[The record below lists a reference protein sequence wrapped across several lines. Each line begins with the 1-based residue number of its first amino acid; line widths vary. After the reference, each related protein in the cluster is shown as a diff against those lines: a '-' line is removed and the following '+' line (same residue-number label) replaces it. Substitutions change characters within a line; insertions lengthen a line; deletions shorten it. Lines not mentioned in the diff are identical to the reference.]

1 MKIPWGHHIVII
13 GKSKGNR
20 DKALFY
26 VRKTIENGWS
36 RADLQV
42 TIGDRLYEKTGK
54 ALTNFSGTLPAPD
67 GYLAKELIKN
77 EYSFALTE
85 TVDENNEREVEK
97 ALVRNITRTLTE
109 LGGGFAYVGHQVRV
123 NVGGEDFWPDLIF
136 YHLKSRRYLVIELK
150 AVNFKPEH
158 IGQLGFYMV
167 AVDRQ
172 LKNEWDAPTVGLVL
186 CRDGNRTVV
195 EYALSVTDK
204 PMGVAKYRLT
214 QKTPKELS
222 SMKRAVAKLGTVVDE
237 TIAYAERQIAEAA
250 VQNGRGSEEGTTEG
264 YFEALTK
271 RPQLIAAN
279 KMDVCVNPEETLK
292 RLNEEFAPQGI
303 EVFPISAVTGEGVS
317 SLLYRVSE
325 ILTALPKKRRV
336 FAQEFDPE
344 TDMRYADEPYTVSFD
359 ETAGEYVLE
368 GPRMEKMLGYTNL
381 ESEKGFAFFQK
392 FLRENGMLDELEARG
407 IRDGD
412 TVRIYGFSFIY
423 YK

>member
-1 MKIPWGHHIVII
+1 MMANGKVTKERGEGVSDRAYLEWIADLKRRYRRMQIKAAVAVNSAMLEFYWSLGKDISGKYPGKKRNLGFFDNLSSDLCLGIKNPVGLSASNLRYAYRFFELYSLVPQVVEDNVDGSYLQQLAEDNASADYLQQVVADNWVADLMKIPWGHHIVII

-36 RADLQV
+36 RTDLQV
-42 TIGDRLYEKTGK
+42 AIGDRLYEKTGK

-195 EYALSVTDK
+195 EYALNVTDK

-214 QKTPKELS
+214 QKAPKELS

-237 TIAYAERQIAEAA
+237 TIADAERQI
-250 VQNGRGSEEGTTEG
+250 
-264 YFEALTK
+264 
-271 RPQLIAAN
+271 
-279 KMDVCVNPEETLK
+279 
-292 RLNEEFAPQGI
+292 
-303 EVFPISAVTGEGVS
+303 EVA
-317 SLLYRVSE
+317 R
-325 ILTALPKKRRV
+325 
-336 FAQEFDPE
+336 
-344 TDMRYADEPYTVSFD
+344 
-359 ETAGEYVLE
+359 
-368 GPRMEKMLGYTNL
+368 
-381 ESEKGFAFFQK
+381 KGNWK
-392 FLRENGMLDELEARG
+392 
-407 IRDGD
+407 
-412 TVRIYGFSFIY
+412 
-423 YK
+423 

>member
-1 MKIPWGHHIVII
+1 MKKNEARKKSTALVKSNGIGVEKSYAAWIADLKRRYRATQIKAAVAVNSAMLEFYWTLGMDISSKYPGKKRNIGFFDNLSNDLCLGIKNPVGLSPANLRYAFRFFELYSYLQQLAEDNGVADLMKIPWGHHIVII
-13 GKSKGNR
+13 GKCKGDR

-36 RADLQV
+36 RTDLQV
-42 TIGDRLYEKTGK
+42 AINKGLYEKTGK
-54 ALTNFSGTLPAPD
+54 AVTNFSGTLPAPD

-85 TVDENNEREVEK
+85 TVDENNERDIEK

-186 CRDGNRTVV
+186 CRDGNKTVI

-204 PMGVAKYRLT
+204 PMGVARYRLT

-222 SMKRAVAKLGTVVDE
+222 SMKRAVAKLGSVVDE
-237 TIAYAERQIAEAA
+237 TIADAERQITAA
-250 VQNGRGSEEGTTEG
+250 KEG
-264 YFEALTK
+264 K
-271 RPQLIAAN
+271 SQ
-279 KMDVCVNPEETLK
+279 
-292 RLNEEFAPQGI
+292 
-303 EVFPISAVTGEGVS
+303 
-317 SLLYRVSE
+317 
-325 ILTALPKKRRV
+325 
-336 FAQEFDPE
+336 
-344 TDMRYADEPYTVSFD
+344 
-359 ETAGEYVLE
+359 
-368 GPRMEKMLGYTNL
+368 
-381 ESEKGFAFFQK
+381 
-392 FLRENGMLDELEARG
+392 
-407 IRDGD
+407 
-412 TVRIYGFSFIY
+412 
-423 YK
+423 

>member
-1 MKIPWGHHIVII
+1 MKKNEARKKSSALVKSDGNGVEKSYAAWIADLKHRYRATQIKAAVAVNTAMLEFYWTLGMDISSKYPGKKRNIGFFDNLSNDLCLGIKNPVGLSPANLRYAFRFFELYSYLQQLAEDNGVANLMKIPWGHHIVII
-13 GKSKGNR
+13 GKSKGDRN
-20 DKALFY
+20 KALFY

-36 RADLQV
+36 RTDLQV
-42 TIGDRLYEKTGK
+42 AINEGLYEKTGK
-54 ALTNFSGTLPAPD
+54 AVTNFSGTLPAPD

-85 TVDENNEREVEK
+85 TVDENNERDIEK

-186 CRDGNRTVV
+186 CRDGNKTVI

-204 PMGVAKYRLT
+204 PMGVARYRLT

-222 SMKRAVAKLGTVVDE
+222 SMKRAVAKLGSVVDA
-237 TIAYAERQIAEAA
+237 TIADAEQYITATK
-250 VQNGRGSEEGTTEG
+250 EG
-264 YFEALTK
+264 K
-271 RPQLIAAN
+271 SQ
-279 KMDVCVNPEETLK
+279 
-292 RLNEEFAPQGI
+292 
-303 EVFPISAVTGEGVS
+303 
-317 SLLYRVSE
+317 
-325 ILTALPKKRRV
+325 
-336 FAQEFDPE
+336 
-344 TDMRYADEPYTVSFD
+344 
-359 ETAGEYVLE
+359 
-368 GPRMEKMLGYTNL
+368 
-381 ESEKGFAFFQK
+381 
-392 FLRENGMLDELEARG
+392 
-407 IRDGD
+407 
-412 TVRIYGFSFIY
+412 
-423 YK
+423 

>member
-1 MKIPWGHHIVII
+1 MRANGKVTKKRGEGVSDGAYLEWIADLKRRYRRTQIKAAVAVNSAMLEFYWSLGKDISGKYPGKKRNLGFFDNLSSDLCLGIKNPVGLSASNLRYAYRFFELYSLVPQVVEDKASADYLQQVVADNGVADLMKVPWGHHIVII

-42 TIGDRLYEKTGK
+42 AIGDRLYEKTGK

-195 EYALSVTDK
+195 EYALSVTDR

-214 QKTPKELS
+214 QSAPKELS
-222 SMKRAVAKLGTVVDE
+222 SMKRAVARLGAVVDE
-237 TIAYAERQIAEAA
+237 TIADVARQSA
-250 VQNGRGSEEGTTEG
+250 
-264 YFEALTK
+264 K
-271 RPQLIAAN
+271 R
-279 KMDVCVNPEETLK
+279 
-292 RLNEEFAPQGI
+292 
-303 EVFPISAVTGEGVS
+303 
-317 SLLYRVSE
+317 
-325 ILTALPKKRRV
+325 
-336 FAQEFDPE
+336 
-344 TDMRYADEPYTVSFD
+344 
-359 ETAGEYVLE
+359 
-368 GPRMEKMLGYTNL
+368 
-381 ESEKGFAFFQK
+381 KGGGK
-392 FLRENGMLDELEARG
+392 
-407 IRDGD
+407 
-412 TVRIYGFSFIY
+412 
-423 YK
+423 

>member
-1 MKIPWGHHIVII
+1 MRANGKVTKEGGEGVSDGAYLEWIADLKRRYRRTQIKAAVAVNSAMLEFYWTLGRDISRKYPGKKRNSGFYAGLSTDLCLNIPEPKGLSPTNIKYARYFHELYSYRQQLADDNESSLKVPQVVEDVGSTDYRQQLADDNVVSDLMKVPWGHHIVII
-13 GKSKGNR
+13 GKSKGDR

-36 RADLQV
+36 RTDLQV
-42 TIGDRLYEKTGK
+42 AIGDRLYEKTGK

-77 EYSFALTE
+77 EYAFALTE
-85 TVDENNEREVEK
+85 TVDDNNAREVEK

-214 QKTPKELS
+214 QKTPKEFS
-222 SMKRAVAKLGTVVDE
+222 SMKRAVARLGTVVDE
-237 TIAYAERQIAEAA
+237 TIADAERQI
-250 VQNGRGSEEGTTEG
+250 
-264 YFEALTK
+264 
-271 RPQLIAAN
+271 
-279 KMDVCVNPEETLK
+279 
-292 RLNEEFAPQGI
+292 
-303 EVFPISAVTGEGVS
+303 EV
-317 SLLYRVSE
+317 
-325 ILTALPKKRRV
+325 
-336 FAQEFDPE
+336 
-344 TDMRYADEPYTVSFD
+344 
-359 ETAGEYVLE
+359 
-368 GPRMEKMLGYTNL
+368 
-381 ESEKGFAFFQK
+381 
-392 FLRENGMLDELEARG
+392 ARK
-407 IRDGD
+407 DG
-412 TVRIYGFSFIY
+412 G
-423 YK
+423 K

>member
-1 MKIPWGHHIVII
+1 MKKNEARKKSTALVKSNGIGVEKSYAAWIADLKRRYRATQIKAAVAVNSAMLEFYWTLGMDISSKYPGKKRNIGFFDNLSNDLCLGIKNPVGLSPANLRYAFRFFELYSYLQQLAEDNGVADLMKIPWGHHIVII
-13 GKSKGNR
+13 GKSKGDRN
-20 DKALFY
+20 KALFY

-36 RADLQV
+36 RTDLQV
-42 TIGDRLYEKTGK
+42 AINEGLYEKTGK
-54 ALTNFSGTLPAPD
+54 AVTNFSGTLPAPD

-85 TVDENNEREVEK
+85 TVDENNERDIEK

-186 CRDGNRTVV
+186 CRDGNKTVI

-204 PMGVAKYRLT
+204 PMGVARYRLT

-222 SMKRAVAKLGTVVDE
+222 SMKRAVAKLGSVVDA
-237 TIAYAERQIAEAA
+237 TIADAKRQITAA
-250 VQNGRGSEEGTTEG
+250 KEG
-264 YFEALTK
+264 K
-271 RPQLIAAN
+271 SQ
-279 KMDVCVNPEETLK
+279 
-292 RLNEEFAPQGI
+292 
-303 EVFPISAVTGEGVS
+303 
-317 SLLYRVSE
+317 
-325 ILTALPKKRRV
+325 
-336 FAQEFDPE
+336 
-344 TDMRYADEPYTVSFD
+344 
-359 ETAGEYVLE
+359 
-368 GPRMEKMLGYTNL
+368 
-381 ESEKGFAFFQK
+381 
-392 FLRENGMLDELEARG
+392 
-407 IRDGD
+407 
-412 TVRIYGFSFIY
+412 
-423 YK
+423 

>member
-1 MKIPWGHHIVII
+1 MMANGKVTKKRGEGVSDGAYLEWIADLKRRYRRTQIKAAVAVNSAMLEFYWSLGKDISGKYPGKKRNLGFFDNLSSDLCLGIKNPVGLSARNLRYSLAFYQLYSYRQQVVADNGNDALLPQIVEDNGGERYLQQVVADNWVADLMKIPWGHHIVII

-36 RADLQV
+36 RTDLQV
-42 TIGDRLYEKTGK
+42 AIGDRLYEKTGK

-222 SMKRAVAKLGTVVDE
+222 SMKRAVARLGTIVDE
-237 TIAYAERQIAEAA
+237 TIADVARQSA
-250 VQNGRGSEEGTTEG
+250 
-264 YFEALTK
+264 K
-271 RPQLIAAN
+271 R
-279 KMDVCVNPEETLK
+279 KGGGK
-292 RLNEEFAPQGI
+292 RFGHW
-303 EVFPISAVTGEGVS
+303 EVV
-317 SLLYRVSE
+317 
-325 ILTALPKKRRV
+325 K
-336 FAQEFDPE
+336 
-344 TDMRYADEPYTVSFD
+344 
-359 ETAGEYVLE
+359 
-368 GPRMEKMLGYTNL
+368 
-381 ESEKGFAFFQK
+381 
-392 FLRENGMLDELEARG
+392 
-407 IRDGD
+407 
-412 TVRIYGFSFIY
+412 
-423 YK
+423 

>member
-1 MKIPWGHHIVII
+1 MRANGKVTKEGGEGVSDGAYLEWIADLKRRYRRTQIKAAVAVNSAMLEFYWSLGKDISGKYPGKKRNLGFFDNLSSDLCLGIKNPVGLSASNLRYAYRFFELYSLVPQVVEDNVDGSYLQQLAEDNASADYLQQVVADNWVADLMKIPWGHHIVII

-36 RADLQV
+36 RTDLQV
-42 TIGDRLYEKTGK
+42 AIGDRLYEKTGK

-77 EYSFALTE
+77 EYAFALTE

-186 CRDGNRTVV
+186 C
-195 EYALSVTDK
+195 
-204 PMGVAKYRLT
+204 
-214 QKTPKELS
+214 
-222 SMKRAVAKLGTVVDE
+222 
-237 TIAYAERQIAEAA
+237 
-250 VQNGRGSEEGTTEG
+250 
-264 YFEALTK
+264 
-271 RPQLIAAN
+271 
-279 KMDVCVNPEETLK
+279 
-292 RLNEEFAPQGI
+292 
-303 EVFPISAVTGEGVS
+303 
-317 SLLYRVSE
+317 
-325 ILTALPKKRRV
+325 
-336 FAQEFDPE
+336 
-344 TDMRYADEPYTVSFD
+344 
-359 ETAGEYVLE
+359 
-368 GPRMEKMLGYTNL
+368 
-381 ESEKGFAFFQK
+381 
-392 FLRENGMLDELEARG
+392 
-407 IRDGD
+407 GD
-412 TVRIYGFSFIY
+412 SCE
-423 YK
+423 

>member
-1 MKIPWGHHIVII
+1 MRKNEVRKKSTALVKSNGIGVEKSYAAWIADLKRRYRATQIKAAVAVNSAMLEFYWTLGMDISSKYPGKKRNIGFFDNLSNDLCLGIKNPVGLSPANLRYAFRFFEHYSYLQQLAEDNGVADLMKIPWGHHIVII
-13 GKSKGNR
+13 GKCKGDR

-36 RADLQV
+36 RTDLQV
-42 TIGDRLYEKTGK
+42 AINEGLYEKTGK
-54 ALTNFSGTLPAPD
+54 AVTNFSGTLPAPD

-85 TVDENNEREVEK
+85 TVDENNERDIEK

-186 CRDGNRTVV
+186 CRDGNKTVI

-222 SMKRAVAKLGTVVDE
+222 SMKRAVAKLGSVVDA
-237 TIAYAERQIAEAA
+237 TIADAERQITAA
-250 VQNGRGSEEGTTEG
+250 KEG
-264 YFEALTK
+264 K
-271 RPQLIAAN
+271 
-279 KMDVCVNPEETLK
+279 
-292 RLNEEFAPQGI
+292 
-303 EVFPISAVTGEGVS
+303 
-317 SLLYRVSE
+317 
-325 ILTALPKKRRV
+325 
-336 FAQEFDPE
+336 
-344 TDMRYADEPYTVSFD
+344 
-359 ETAGEYVLE
+359 
-368 GPRMEKMLGYTNL
+368 
-381 ESEKGFAFFQK
+381 FQ
-392 FLRENGMLDELEARG
+392 
-407 IRDGD
+407 
-412 TVRIYGFSFIY
+412 
-423 YK
+423 

>member
-1 MKIPWGHHIVII
+1 MRANGKVTKKRGEGVSDGAYLEWIADLKRRYRRTQIKAAVAVNSAMLEFYWSLGKDISGKYPGKKRNLGFFDNLSSDLCLGIKNPVGLSASNLRYAYRFFELYSLVPRVVEDNVGGSYLQQLAEDNASADYLQQVVADNWVADLMKIPWGHHIVII

-42 TIGDRLYEKTGK
+42 AIGDRLYEKTGK

-237 TIAYAERQIAEAA
+237 TIADAERQIAEAKKG
-250 VQNGRGSEEGTTEG
+250 NG
-264 YFEALTK
+264 K
-271 RPQLIAAN
+271 
-279 KMDVCVNPEETLK
+279 
-292 RLNEEFAPQGI
+292 
-303 EVFPISAVTGEGVS
+303 
-317 SLLYRVSE
+317 
-325 ILTALPKKRRV
+325 
-336 FAQEFDPE
+336 
-344 TDMRYADEPYTVSFD
+344 
-359 ETAGEYVLE
+359 
-368 GPRMEKMLGYTNL
+368 
-381 ESEKGFAFFQK
+381 
-392 FLRENGMLDELEARG
+392 
-407 IRDGD
+407 
-412 TVRIYGFSFIY
+412 
-423 YK
+423 

>member
-1 MKIPWGHHIVII
+1 MKRAVQNKKPGNVSAGSYLNWIADLKRRYRATQIKAAVAVNSALIEFYWELGRDISGKYPGKRRNVGFFDNLSNDLCLGINNPVGLSARNLRYALAFYQLYSYRQQVVADNGNDAFLPQITEDNGGECYLQQLVADNDVADLMKIPWGHHIVII
-13 GKSKGNR
+13 GKSKGDRN
-20 DKALFY
+20 KALFY

-36 RADLQV
+36 RTDLLV
-42 TIGDRLYEKTGK
+42 AINERLYEKTGK

-67 GYLAKELIKN
+67 GYLASELVKN

-85 TVDENNEREVEK
+85 TVDENNERDIEK

-195 EYALSVTDK
+195 EYALSITDK

-214 QKTPKELS
+214 HKTPKELS
-222 SMKRAVAKLGTVVDE
+222 SMKRAVARLGTVVDA
-237 TIAYAERQIAEAA
+237 TIADVERQ
-250 VQNGRGSEEGTTEG
+250 N
-264 YFEALTK
+264 
-271 RPQLIAAN
+271 AN
-279 KMDVCVNPEETLK
+279 KKGTLK
-292 RLNEEFAPQGI
+292 
-303 EVFPISAVTGEGVS
+303 
-317 SLLYRVSE
+317 
-325 ILTALPKKRRV
+325 
-336 FAQEFDPE
+336 
-344 TDMRYADEPYTVSFD
+344 
-359 ETAGEYVLE
+359 
-368 GPRMEKMLGYTNL
+368 
-381 ESEKGFAFFQK
+381 
-392 FLRENGMLDELEARG
+392 
-407 IRDGD
+407 
-412 TVRIYGFSFIY
+412 
-423 YK
+423 

>member
-1 MKIPWGHHIVII
+1 MRANGKVTKKRGEGVLDGAYLEWIADLKRRYRRTQIKAAVAVNSAMLEFYWSLGKDISGKYPGKKRNLGFFDNLSSDLCLGIKNPVGLSASNLRYAYRFFELYSIVPQVVEDNVDGSYLQQLAEDNASADYLQQVVADNWVADLMKIPWGHHIVII

-36 RADLQV
+36 RTDLQV
-42 TIGDRLYEKTGK
+42 AIGDRLYEKTGK
-54 ALTNFSGTLPAPD
+54 ALTNFSGMLPAPD

-237 TIAYAERQIAEAA
+237 TIADVARQN
-250 VQNGRGSEEGTTEG
+250 VNKKGTM
-264 YFEALTK
+264 K
-271 RPQLIAAN
+271 
-279 KMDVCVNPEETLK
+279 
-292 RLNEEFAPQGI
+292 
-303 EVFPISAVTGEGVS
+303 
-317 SLLYRVSE
+317 
-325 ILTALPKKRRV
+325 
-336 FAQEFDPE
+336 
-344 TDMRYADEPYTVSFD
+344 
-359 ETAGEYVLE
+359 
-368 GPRMEKMLGYTNL
+368 
-381 ESEKGFAFFQK
+381 
-392 FLRENGMLDELEARG
+392 
-407 IRDGD
+407 
-412 TVRIYGFSFIY
+412 
-423 YK
+423 

>member
-1 MKIPWGHHIVII
+1 MRANGKVTKKRGDGGSNRAYLEWIADLKRRYRRTQIKAAVAVNSAMLEFYWSLGRDISGKYPGKKRNYGFYAVLSADLCLGVHDPKGLSPTNIKYARYFYELYSYRQQLVDDNGVADLMKVPWGHHIVII
-13 GKSKGNR
+13 GKSKGDR
-20 DKALFY
+20 QKALFY

-36 RADLQV
+36 RTDLQV
-42 TIGDRLYEKTGK
+42 AIGDRLYEKTGK

-123 NVGGEDFWPDLIF
+123 TVGGEDFWPDLIF

-186 CRDGNRTVV
+186 CRDGNKTVV

-237 TIAYAERQIAEAA
+237 TIADTERQIADA
-250 VQNGRGSEEGTTEG
+250 
-264 YFEALTK
+264 
-271 RPQLIAAN
+271 
-279 KMDVCVNPEETLK
+279 
-292 RLNEEFAPQGI
+292 
-303 EVFPISAVTGEGVS
+303 
-317 SLLYRVSE
+317 
-325 ILTALPKKRRV
+325 KKGLV
-336 FAQEFDPE
+336 
-344 TDMRYADEPYTVSFD
+344 
-359 ETAGEYVLE
+359 
-368 GPRMEKMLGYTNL
+368 K
-381 ESEKGFAFFQK
+381 
-392 FLRENGMLDELEARG
+392 
-407 IRDGD
+407 
-412 TVRIYGFSFIY
+412 
-423 YK
+423 

>member
-1 MKIPWGHHIVII
+1 MMANGKVTKKRGEGVSDGAYLEWIADLKRRYRRTQIKAAVAVNSAMLEFYWSLGKDISGKYPGKKRNLGFFDNLSSDLCLGIKNPVGLSASNLRYAYRFFELYSLVPQVVEDNVDGSYLQQLAEDNASADYLQQVVADNWVADLMKIPWGHHIVII

-36 RADLQV
+36 RTDLQV
-42 TIGDRLYEKTGK
+42 AIGDRLYEKTGK

-195 EYALSVTDK
+195 EYALSVTDE

-237 TIAYAERQIAEAA
+237 TIADAERQKEVARKGG
-250 VQNGRGSEEGTTEG
+250 GR
-264 YFEALTK
+264 
-271 RPQLIAAN
+271 
-279 KMDVCVNPEETLK
+279 
-292 RLNEEFAPQGI
+292 
-303 EVFPISAVTGEGVS
+303 
-317 SLLYRVSE
+317 
-325 ILTALPKKRRV
+325 
-336 FAQEFDPE
+336 
-344 TDMRYADEPYTVSFD
+344 
-359 ETAGEYVLE
+359 
-368 GPRMEKMLGYTNL
+368 
-381 ESEKGFAFFQK
+381 
-392 FLRENGMLDELEARG
+392 
-407 IRDGD
+407 
-412 TVRIYGFSFIY
+412 
-423 YK
+423 

>member
-1 MKIPWGHHIVII
+1 MANGKVTKKRGEGVSDGAYLEWIADLKRRYRRTQIKAAVAVNSAMLEFYWSLGKDISGNYPGKMRNLGFFDNLSSDLCLGIKNPVGLSASNLRYAYRFFELYSLVPQVVEDNVDGSYLQQLAEDNASADYLQQVVADNWVADFMKIPWGHHIVII

-26 VRKTIENGWS
+26 VRETIENGWS
-36 RADLQV
+36 RTDLQV
-42 TIGDRLYEKTGK
+42 AIGDRLYEKTGK
-54 ALTNFSGTLPAPD
+54 ALTYFSGTLPAPD

-172 LKNEWDAPTVGLVL
+172 LKNKWDAPTVGLVL

-222 SMKRAVAKLGTVVDE
+222 SMKRVVARLGTVVDA
-237 TIAYAERQIAEAA
+237 TIADAERQIAE
-250 VQNGRGSEEGTTEG
+250 V
-264 YFEALTK
+264 
-271 RPQLIAAN
+271 
-279 KMDVCVNPEETLK
+279 
-292 RLNEEFAPQGI
+292 
-303 EVFPISAVTGEGVS
+303 
-317 SLLYRVSE
+317 
-325 ILTALPKKRRV
+325 KKG
-336 FAQEFDPE
+336 Q
-344 TDMRYADEPYTVSFD
+344 
-359 ETAGEYVLE
+359 
-368 GPRMEKMLGYTNL
+368 
-381 ESEKGFAFFQK
+381 
-392 FLRENGMLDELEARG
+392 
-407 IRDGD
+407 
-412 TVRIYGFSFIY
+412 VR
-423 YK
+423 

>member
-1 MKIPWGHHIVII
+1 MSKTFRKRSGDGGPNRAYLEWIADLKCRYRRTQIKAAVAVNSAMLEFYWSLGRDISGKYPGKRRNIGFFNNLSNDLCLGIKNPVGLSASNLRYAYRFFELYTYVPHAVEDNGDDGYLQQLAEDNGSAGYLQQPVADNTVSDLMKVPWGHHILII
-13 GKSKGNR
+13 GKSKGDR

-36 RADLQV
+36 RTDLQV
-42 TIGDRLYEKTGK
+42 AIGDGIYEKTGK
-54 ALTNFSGTLPAPD
+54 ALTNFSGMLPMPD

-123 NVGGEDFWPDLIF
+123 NVGGEDFWPDMIF

-195 EYALSVTDK
+195 EYALSVSDK

-214 QKTPKELS
+214 QKAPKELS
-222 SMKRAVAKLGTVVDE
+222 SMKTAVAKLGTVVDA
-237 TIAYAERQIAEAA
+237 TIADAERQMTDAKK
-250 VQNGRGSEEGTTEG
+250 GT
-264 YFEALTK
+264 
-271 RPQLIAAN
+271 
-279 KMDVCVNPEETLK
+279 
-292 RLNEEFAPQGI
+292 
-303 EVFPISAVTGEGVS
+303 
-317 SLLYRVSE
+317 
-325 ILTALPKKRRV
+325 
-336 FAQEFDPE
+336 
-344 TDMRYADEPYTVSFD
+344 
-359 ETAGEYVLE
+359 
-368 GPRMEKMLGYTNL
+368 EK
-381 ESEKGFAFFQK
+381 
-392 FLRENGMLDELEARG
+392 
-407 IRDGD
+407 
-412 TVRIYGFSFIY
+412 
-423 YK
+423 

>member
-1 MKIPWGHHIVII
+1 MWRQGYRMKKNEARKNGTALVKSDRNGVEKSYAAWIADLKRRYRATQIKAAVAVNSAMLEFYWTLGRDISSKYPGKKRNIGFFNNLSNDLCLGINNPVGLSARNLRYSLAFYQLYSYLQQVVANNGVADLMKIPWGHHIVII
-13 GKSKGNR
+13 GKSKGDR

-36 RADLQV
+36 RTDLQV
-42 TIGDRLYEKTGK
+42 AINEGLYEKTGK
-54 ALTNFSGTLPAPD
+54 AVTNFSGTLPAPD

-85 TVDENNEREVEK
+85 TVDENNERDIEK

-158 IGQLGFYMV
+158 VGQLGFYMV

-186 CRDGNRTVV
+186 CRDGNKTVI

-204 PMGVAKYRLT
+204 PMGVARYRLT

-222 SMKRAVAKLGTVVDE
+222 SMKRAVAKLGSVVDA
-237 TIAYAERQIAEAA
+237 TIADAERQIGMAS
-250 VQNGRGSEEGTTEG
+250 R
-264 YFEALTK
+264 
-271 RPQLIAAN
+271 
-279 KMDVCVNPEETLK
+279 D
-292 RLNEEFAPQGI
+292 
-303 EVFPISAVTGEGVS
+303 
-317 SLLYRVSE
+317 
-325 ILTALPKKRRV
+325 RR
-336 FAQEFDPE
+336 
-344 TDMRYADEPYTVSFD
+344 
-359 ETAGEYVLE
+359 
-368 GPRMEKMLGYTNL
+368 
-381 ESEKGFAFFQK
+381 ES
-392 FLRENGMLDELEARG
+392 ND
-407 IRDGD
+407 
-412 TVRIYGFSFIY
+412 
-423 YK
+423 

>member
-1 MKIPWGHHIVII
+1 MANGKVTKERGEGVSDRAYLEWIADLKRRYRRTQIKAAVAVNSAMLEFYWSLGKDISGKYPGKKRNLGFFDNLSSDLCLGIKNPVGLSASNLRYAYRFFELYSLVPQVVEDNVDGSYLQQLAEDNASADYLQQVVADNWVADLMKIPWGHHIVII

-36 RADLQV
+36 RTDLQV
-42 TIGDRLYEKTGK
+42 AIGDRLYEKTGK

-195 EYALSVTDK
+195 EYALSVADK

-237 TIAYAERQIAEAA
+237 TIADAERQSAKR
-250 VQNGRGSEEGTTEG
+250 NGGG
-264 YFEALTK
+264 K
-271 RPQLIAAN
+271 
-279 KMDVCVNPEETLK
+279 
-292 RLNEEFAPQGI
+292 
-303 EVFPISAVTGEGVS
+303 
-317 SLLYRVSE
+317 
-325 ILTALPKKRRV
+325 
-336 FAQEFDPE
+336 
-344 TDMRYADEPYTVSFD
+344 
-359 ETAGEYVLE
+359 
-368 GPRMEKMLGYTNL
+368 
-381 ESEKGFAFFQK
+381 
-392 FLRENGMLDELEARG
+392 
-407 IRDGD
+407 
-412 TVRIYGFSFIY
+412 
-423 YK
+423 

>member
-1 MKIPWGHHIVII
+1 LAGRTLRHGRRKGRVTRSALGRDISGKYPGKRRNVGFFDNLSNDLCLGIKNPVGLSTRNLRYSLAFYQLYSYRQQGAADNGNDALLPQITEGNGGERYLQQVVADNWVSDLMKIPWGHHIVII

-36 RADLQV
+36 RTDLQV
-42 TIGDRLYEKTGK
+42 AIGDRLYEKTGK

-237 TIAYAERQIAEAA
+237 TIADAERQIAEAKKG
-250 VQNGRGSEEGTTEG
+250 NG
-264 YFEALTK
+264 K
-271 RPQLIAAN
+271 
-279 KMDVCVNPEETLK
+279 
-292 RLNEEFAPQGI
+292 
-303 EVFPISAVTGEGVS
+303 
-317 SLLYRVSE
+317 
-325 ILTALPKKRRV
+325 
-336 FAQEFDPE
+336 
-344 TDMRYADEPYTVSFD
+344 
-359 ETAGEYVLE
+359 
-368 GPRMEKMLGYTNL
+368 
-381 ESEKGFAFFQK
+381 
-392 FLRENGMLDELEARG
+392 
-407 IRDGD
+407 
-412 TVRIYGFSFIY
+412 
-423 YK
+423 

>member
-1 MKIPWGHHIVII
+1 MDISSKYPGKKRNIGFFDNLSNDLCLGIKNPVGLSPANLRYAFRFFELYSYLQQLAEDNGVADLMKIPWGHHIVII
-13 GKSKGNR
+13 GKSKGDRN
-20 DKALFY
+20 KALFY

-36 RADLQV
+36 RTDLQV
-42 TIGDRLYEKTGK
+42 AINEGLYEKTGK
-54 ALTNFSGTLPAPD
+54 AVTNFSDTLPAPD

-85 TVDENNEREVEK
+85 TVDENNERNIEK

-186 CRDGNRTVV
+186 CRDGNKTVI

-204 PMGVAKYRLT
+204 PMGVARYRLT

-222 SMKRAVAKLGTVVDE
+222 SMKRAVAKLGSVVDA
-237 TIAYAERQIAEAA
+237 TIADAEQYITATKEGEA
-250 VQNGRGSEEGTTEG
+250 
-264 YFEALTK
+264 K
-271 RPQLIAAN
+271 
-279 KMDVCVNPEETLK
+279 
-292 RLNEEFAPQGI
+292 
-303 EVFPISAVTGEGVS
+303 
-317 SLLYRVSE
+317 
-325 ILTALPKKRRV
+325 
-336 FAQEFDPE
+336 
-344 TDMRYADEPYTVSFD
+344 
-359 ETAGEYVLE
+359 
-368 GPRMEKMLGYTNL
+368 
-381 ESEKGFAFFQK
+381 
-392 FLRENGMLDELEARG
+392 
-407 IRDGD
+407 
-412 TVRIYGFSFIY
+412 
-423 YK
+423 